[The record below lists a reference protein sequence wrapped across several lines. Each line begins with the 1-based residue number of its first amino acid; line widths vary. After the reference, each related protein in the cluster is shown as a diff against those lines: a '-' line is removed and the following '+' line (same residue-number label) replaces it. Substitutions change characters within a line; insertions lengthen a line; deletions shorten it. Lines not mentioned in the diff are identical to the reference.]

1 MLAPNNLPRLNAK
14 DGHCILIATPREDW
28 DAIEH
33 LPVFDA
39 LRRFAL
45 PVLIETPPPSD
56 SSYKSVLQ
64 HQTFSLK
71 RLFEAAYERKAY
83 GCAVWPDTITAD
95 GFVLAMLRWVAAGY
109 HLVMQ
114 PFRLFNSRDLKAG
127 QGLLAEAKRSSAT
140 AEPLIITPR
149 VVGELS
155 VRHLHPELNSM
166 EEGHPHQP
174 LHPPYRFWRM
184 PGDKG
189 LILHVLFATPVLIDF
204 AVVPPNHTQCLD
216 SGDWETHYVGQNFS
230 ECGGLYRGQRIPRKH
245 SKYHAG
251 QVNPVR
257 SNAEA
262 AFQNSAPTAFCELV
276 QFARFTCDLHAHS
289 TQHGASGHVPREH
302 PLARRRH

>member
-1 MLAPNNLPRLNAK
+1 MRLST
-14 DGHCILIATPREDW
+14 CPSST
-28 DAIEH
+28 
-33 LPVFDA
+33 
-39 LRRFAL
+39 RFAGL
-45 PVLIETPPPSD
+45 RYRSSSRPPPPSD

-114 PFRLFNSRDLKAG
+114 PTVRLSEEGVLADLKAK
-127 QGLLAEAKRSSAT
+127 GLLAEAKRSSAT

-230 ECGGLYRGQRIPRKH
+230 ECGGLYVPADFDESGILSITP
-245 SKYHAG
+245 AE
-251 QVNPVR
+251 VNRADP
-257 SNAEA
+257 NA
-262 AFQNSAPTAFCELV
+262 
-276 QFARFTCDLHAHS
+276 
-289 TQHGASGHVPREH
+289 
-302 PLARRRH
+302 ARRFRTRRLRHFVSLCNLRASLAIYTRIQRNTVRRDMFRVSIRWHGGDIDKTWQNEERRIFG